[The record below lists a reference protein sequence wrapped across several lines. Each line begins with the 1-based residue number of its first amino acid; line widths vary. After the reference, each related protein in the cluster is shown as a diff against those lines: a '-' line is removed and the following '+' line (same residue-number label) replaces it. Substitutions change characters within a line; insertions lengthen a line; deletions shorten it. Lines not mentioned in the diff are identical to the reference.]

1 MTRKAVTYVWAASA
15 LGVLILLILYA
26 RGTVTALLFAMTI
39 AYILEPVVDALE
51 RRRVPRGLAIL
62 LLAVGIVGGAT
73 ALVLWIVPRVVE
85 QARVFVMSV
94 DLEALR
100 ARLDPI
106 LGAYATSST
115 ELAMKIRERVLTYL
129 QENGTTLLMPA
140 VRTLGNVTGA
150 VLRLISRILELIL
163 IPVLSFYLLRDS
175 HKLKRYARELI
186 PPARRT
192 LILGLF
198 TDIDKV
204 LRRFIRGQIIVSS
217 ILGVLYAIGL
227 LILGTPLA
235 VPIGVMAGFASLIPY
250 AGFAFGLS
258 MGLLLSFLQYGSW
271 ARLIGIVIAFAIVQ
285 LLEGTVITPR
295 IIGESTGLHPAV
307 VLLAIMLGGTLFGM
321 PGLLAAVPVAA
332 ALAVLLRAGLQDLR
346 RDWT

>member
-1 MTRKAVTYVWAASA
+1 MTQKTLTYVWAVSA
-15 LGVLILLILYA
+15 IVVLILLIIYA
-26 RGTVTALLFAMTI
+26 RGTITALLLAMTI

-62 LLAVGIVGGAT
+62 LLAAGLVSGAV
-73 ALVLWIVPRVVE
+73 ALVLWIVPRVIE
-85 QARVFVMSV
+85 QARVFITSV
-94 DLEALR
+94 DLAALQ

-115 ELAMKIRERVLTYL
+115 ELLMKARDKFLTYL

-140 VRTLGNVTGA
+140 VRTLGSVTGA
-150 VLRLISRILELIL
+150 VLRFISRILELVL

-175 HKLKRYARELI
+175 HKLKQYATDLI
-186 PPARRT
+186 PPSRRKQV
-192 LILGLF
+192 LGLF
-198 TDIDKV
+198 ADIDKV

-271 ARLIGIVIAFAIVQ
+271 LRLLGIVIAFAIVQ
-285 LLEGTVITPR
+285 LLEGTIITPR

-332 ALAVLLRAGLQDLR
+332 ALAVLLRAGLKDLR